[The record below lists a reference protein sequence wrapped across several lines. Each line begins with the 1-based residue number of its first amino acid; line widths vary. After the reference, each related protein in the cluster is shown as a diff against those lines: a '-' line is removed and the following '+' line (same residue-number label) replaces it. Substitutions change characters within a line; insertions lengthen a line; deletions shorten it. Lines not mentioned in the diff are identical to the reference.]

1 MEVEE
6 AVAEACGSGGGRR
19 EEVEGG
25 EEVEEEEEDEKD
37 VTWFVRSM
45 LAVVSYPVFFKVM
58 SDAAAEARQS
68 CSRECKRAGK

>member
-25 EEVEEEEEDEKD
+25 EEVKEE
-37 VTWFVRSM
+37 V
-45 LAVVSYPVFFKVM
+45 
-58 SDAAAEARQS
+58 
-68 CSRECKRAGK
+68 